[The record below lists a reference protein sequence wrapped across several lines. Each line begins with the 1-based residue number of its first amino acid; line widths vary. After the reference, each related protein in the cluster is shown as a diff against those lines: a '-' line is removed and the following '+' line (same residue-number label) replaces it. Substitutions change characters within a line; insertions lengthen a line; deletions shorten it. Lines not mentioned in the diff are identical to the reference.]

1 MNYGTASAITDTSCM
16 RLQLI
21 ETSFGGNEFTR
32 LTRTV
37 RWKSNSQGV
46 DWQPTRGVGSRR
58 RAVPSRHPFLFYARN
73 QNMCAHWPSSM
84 QVHGETVRA
93 KRTYTLTLPERPTC
107 RPRSRQ
113 LQSLCLAQ
121 SMASS
126 MSTVS
131 LLSTP
136 MQKLPPATPWT
147 VWAVSSHRP
156 LPRTVGTLA
165 PVAPYLFLPLS
176 HPFSTLSSLSLFSP
190 LLSLLLHRIRLP
202 HPSSSPLLLPPSRD
216 LRRPSLPGWR
226 GCSLASDYSLRF
238 AMVCSSTRFTR
249 CILSSHRQG
258 V

>member
-113 LQSLCLAQ
+113 LQSLSGSVDGLVDVDRFPALDANAEITPCDPLDR
-121 SMASS
+121 
-126 MSTVS
+126 
-131 LLSTP
+131 LS
-136 MQKLPPATPWT
+136 
-147 VWAVSSHRP
+147 
-156 LPRTVGTLA
+156 
-165 PVAPYLFLPLS
+165 
-176 HPFSTLSSLSLFSP
+176 
-190 LLSLLLHRIRLP
+190 
-202 HPSSSPLLLPPSRD
+202 
-216 LRRPSLPGWR
+216 
-226 GCSLASDYSLRF
+226 
-238 AMVCSSTRFTR
+238 
-249 CILSSHRQG
+249 G